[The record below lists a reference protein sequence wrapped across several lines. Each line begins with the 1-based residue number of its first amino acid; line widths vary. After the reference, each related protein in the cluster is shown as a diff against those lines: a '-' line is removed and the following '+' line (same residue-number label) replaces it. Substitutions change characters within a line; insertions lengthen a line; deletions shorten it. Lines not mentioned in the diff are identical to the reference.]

1 MFTLKMG
8 LNHYIQAQDG
18 ATMRV
23 DVVGVRNTLHW
34 TFSFDENDGTY
45 TDKISMIGTKFSN
58 KLPKGYTINQI
69 HPDHLALIALLVCHP
84 FIHQS
89 IVIPWEVSQKFSKSC
104 SKISKYNVS
113 FEGTNHPEYSPSE
126 GSRPALA
133 FSGGADSTACLLVMP
148 ENTLSVFMDRPLKR
162 KVSMYNKSAAYET
175 INHAKRS
182 GFEVLSLECDVEY
195 VRQPLGFPTDL
206 VPSIPII
213 ALASSHNIDSIAFGT
228 VMESAYRIGH
238 EKARDYASSHH
249 YRFWGRMFAA
259 AGLPLFLPVSGVS
272 EVGTS
277 IIVHGSSFH
286 PYTRSCIRGEWP
298 DACENCWKCFRK
310 NMLEAN
316 IKGNVIDDSYLIQG
330 LGISEVQKKMQ
341 AFPVSHENVLA
352 WALKKSTGE
361 MSKIVL
367 KRLEGNNRNLEFLE
381 TYYPAAFELMPKQ
394 YQGETKSKLNQF
406 LSPMRAEFWPEIT
419 THEMTP
425 WLLSDEAI
433 EAKKEFDKFMA
444 TQYPVI

>member
-1 MFTLKMG
+1 
-8 LNHYIQAQDG
+8 
-18 ATMRV
+18 
-23 DVVGVRNTLHW
+23 
-34 TFSFDENDGTY
+34 
-45 TDKISMIGTKFSN
+45 
-58 KLPKGYTINQI
+58 
-69 HPDHLALIALLVCHP
+69 
-84 FIHQS
+84 
-89 IVIPWEVSQKFSKSC
+89 
-104 SKISKYNVS
+104 
-113 FEGTNHPEYSPSE
+113 
-126 GSRPALA
+126 
-133 FSGGADSTACLLVMP
+133 
-148 ENTLSVFMDRPLKR
+148 
-162 KVSMYNKSAAYET
+162 MYNKSAAYET
-175 INHAKRS
+175 INHAKRI